1 MVEDPKVDVII
12 LVQVPQDH
20 IIQDEVE
27 QKYTSLL
34 KALVDGGLSAVGRAG
49 DSDGQILVFV
59 SCPDTAL
66 KVLLHKER

>member
-1 MVEDPKVDVII
+1 MVEDPQVDVII
-12 LVQVPQDH
+12 LVQVPQNH
-20 IIQDEVE
+20 NEVE

-34 KALVDGGLSAVGRAG
+34 KALVNGGLSAVGRAG

-66 KVLLHKER
+66 KNLLHKER

>member
-1 MVEDPKVDVII
+1 MLDDPKVDVII
-12 LVQVPQDH
+12 LVQVPQEHNILD
-20 IIQDEVE
+20 QVE
-27 QKYTSLL
+27 QKYALLL

-66 KVLLHKER
+66 KVLVHKER